1 MEGTDSQTQATLR
14 GRNRLR
20 TERTI
25 ASISSHKRASTIG
38 SLSDIT
44 SPRGG
49 RESSQRTYSSSM
61 TQSYKDGGGESD
73 EWCSSEENRTKGES
87 SSDDD
92 DDDDDDGVFDVEE
105 ELRKEEEEEGKRG
118 REEKDKSVLFELP
131 RSPSIFGPHSW
142 NLLLLAN
149 YTSLLDEGNFSNYK
163 CTCTCEC
170 IGPTFGKSG
179 DRKINSKTS
188 HVSDISF

>member
-1 MEGTDSQTQATLR
+1 MGGTDSHAQAALR

-20 TERTI
+20 TERTT

-38 SLSDIT
+38 SLSDLT
-44 SPRGG
+44 SPGGGRGG

-73 EWCSSEENRTKGES
+73 EWCSSEENRTNRDS
-87 SSDDD
+87 
-92 DDDDDDGVFDVEE
+92 DDDGVIDVEE
-105 ELRKEEEEEGKRG
+105 EWRKEEEEEEGKREQ
-118 REEKDKSVLFELP
+118 EEKDKSGLFELP

-149 YTSLLDEGNFSNYK
+149 YTSLLDEGK
-163 CTCTCEC
+163 
-170 IGPTFGKSG
+170 
-179 DRKINSKTS
+179 
-188 HVSDISF
+188 